1 MKLRLQTK
9 YSLTILSLVTAIVL
23 ILGGVLLFYFKASMH
38 DMTKTSSETMA
49 SDLLEQLKKR
59 GEILTRFLAQNTTNA
74 LYQYDMETIYEII
87 TAAKQQKD
95 VVYV

>member
-1 MKLRLQTK
+1 
-9 YSLTILSLVTAIVL
+9 
-23 ILGGVLLFYFKASMH
+23 
-38 DMTKTSSETMA
+38 MA